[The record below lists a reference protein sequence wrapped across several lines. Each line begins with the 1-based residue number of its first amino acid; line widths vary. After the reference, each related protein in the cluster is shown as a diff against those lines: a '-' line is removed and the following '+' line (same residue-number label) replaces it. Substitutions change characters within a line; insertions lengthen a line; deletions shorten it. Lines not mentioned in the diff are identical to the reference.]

1 MRKQSTPSVSKMEA
15 LLGPDPLTEA
25 LRGKLREMILTLVEG
40 ELAEVLAAL
49 PYERKTERRGYR
61 HGSKPRS
68 LTTGLGPT
76 TIEMPRARLIK
87 DGQEQEWQSGL
98 MRRYQRRAAS
108 VDAALMGTYLSG
120 ANQRRIRGALSPLL
134 RAAPL
139 SKSAI
144 SRVVG
149 RLKSLHEAWRKQSL
163 GDERIAI
170 LYLDAI
176 ALRVRIAKKV
186 VSAPVLVAFGVRAHG
201 QKVVLDL
208 ELLTSESAAAWGGL
222 ITGLGERGV
231 KRPQLCVIDGRK
243 GLRAAVEE
251 TWPGMLVQR
260 CTVHK
265 LRNLER
271 HVLRHALE
279 EMRTDYHRII
289 QADSLEVARRASR
302 DFEVKWSRLAPKV
315 AQSLQEAGEELL
327 TFYRLPKSQ
336 WKSLRSTNTIERL
349 NGEFRRRVKTQ
360 GSLPNAQA
368 AERLLFGL
376 LISDQIRMRRIDG
389 WQQVSQIPENPISTQ
404 IGTQPPNVRYAA

>member
-1 MRKQSTPSVSKMEA
+1 MKKQSTPSVSKMEA

-25 LRGKLREMILTLVEG
+25 LRDKIREVILTLLEG

-49 PYERKTERRGYR
+49 PYERNTERRGYR

-68 LTTGLGPT
+68 LTTGLGLT

-87 DGQEQEWQSGL
+87 DGREQEWQSGF

-134 RAAPL
+134 RGAPL

-149 RLKSLHEAWRKQSL
+149 RLTSLFETWRKRSVS
-163 GDERIAI
+163 DEGIV
-170 LYLDAI
+170 LVYLDAI

-186 VSAPVLVAFGVRAHG
+186 VSAPVLVALGVRTHG

-208 ELLTSESAAAWGGL
+208 ELLTSESAEAWGGL
-222 ITGLGERGV
+222 ITGLVERGL
-231 KRPQLCVIDGRK
+231 KRPRLCVIDGSK

-251 TWPGMLVQR
+251 TWPGITVQR

-271 HVLRHALE
+271 HVPRHALE
-279 EMRTDYHRII
+279 EVRCDYHRIVR
-289 QADSLEVARRASR
+289 ADSLQAAHHAYT
-302 DFEVKWSRLAPKV
+302 DFVTKWEKQAPKV
-315 AQSLQEAGEELL
+315 AASLKEAGEELL
-327 TFYRLPKSQ
+327 TFYHFPKSQ

-368 AERLLFGL
+368 AELLLFGL

-389 WQQVSQIPENPISTQ
+389 WQQLSQIPENPIEK
-404 IGTQPPNVRYAA
+404 AA